1 MEKTAV
7 IQEAY
12 DLGAGDLKIEKFG
25 SGHIHVTY
33 LLTAGDDKFI
43 FQAFNKNVFKF
54 PERISANHQILSQY
68 LGDQHMPFVLP
79 LPIKNR
85 RGEYFTEH
93 QGQLYRL
100 FRFVDGVTKDAVDHP
115 SQAQL
120 AAEAFAFFNRTFLE
134 VPTEKLQEPIP
145 DFHHLILRYQQLQ
158 LSFEH
163 SKLVLEP
170 DVEALLDFYLD
181 QTELLEQYQNYQHSL
196 PLRVTHSDTKINNLI
211 FDKDLKKVNALIDLD
226 TIMPGFIFY
235 DFGDLVRTVACTEDE
250 SSQNWGKINI
260 DMDKYAALL
269 SGFCAPLF
277 GYISEEEM
285 RSLPYGGEMMTYIM
299 GLRFLADYL
308 NGNVYY
314 TIHYPDQNL
323 HRAKNQRELLISLME
338 HREAIDSTMRG
349 TLANLAI
356 KG

>member
-12 DLGAGDLKIEKFG
+12 SLGVADLKIEKFG

-43 FQAFNKNVFKF
+43 FQAFNNNVFKF

-68 LGDQHMPFVLP
+68 VGDDNLPFVLP
-79 LPIKNR
+79 LPIKNQ

-93 QGQLYRL
+93 EGQLYRL
-100 FRFVDGVTKDAVDHP
+100 FRFVDGITKDAVDLP
-115 SQAQL
+115 QQASV
-120 AAEAFAFFNRTFLE
+120 AARAFAVFNKTFLD
-134 VPTEKLQEPIP
+134 VPTEELQEPIP
-145 DFHHLILRYQQLQ
+145 DFHNLILRYQQLQ

-163 SKLVLEP
+163 TNLVLEP

-181 QTELLEQYQNYQHSL
+181 QTELLERYQKYQNSL

-211 FDKDLKKVNALIDLD
+211 FDHDVAKVNALIDLD
-226 TIMPGFIFY
+226 TIMPGYIFY

-250 SSQNWGKINI
+250 SSQNWGKIKVN
-260 DMDKYAALL
+260 MEKYGALL

-277 GYISEEEM
+277 GAVSDEEI
-285 RSLPYGGEMMTYIM
+285 RSLPFGGEMMTYIM

-314 TIHYPDQNL
+314 TIHYPEQNL

-338 HREAIDSTMRG
+338 NREAIGLRMEE

-356 KG
+356 K